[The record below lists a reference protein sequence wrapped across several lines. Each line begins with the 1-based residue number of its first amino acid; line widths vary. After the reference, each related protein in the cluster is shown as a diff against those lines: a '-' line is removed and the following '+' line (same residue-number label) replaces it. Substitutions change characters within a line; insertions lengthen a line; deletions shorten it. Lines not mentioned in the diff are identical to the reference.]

1 MTVREKTLTDNIQE
15 KRLLFLYFNLFCH
28 CFWIFFFSFPYFPS
42 VKMSFAMFYYYLFLE
57 IILISKN
64 KCILDKNTGSEARR
78 TEHSCMTVL

>member
-42 VKMSFAMFYYYLFLE
+42 VAVVVDFINAIKS
-57 IILISKN
+57 I
-64 KCILDKNTGSEARR
+64 
-78 TEHSCMTVL
+78 